1 MDMAPQNIPYTVSP
15 EPLLMFLYTRPEITT
30 GATPQGGTMP
40 EHEVQVRM
48 WAWEQIHKDAPGGTS
63 YETIRARASEL
74 TDFVLTGKVRK
85 DKES

>member
-1 MDMAPQNIPYTVSP
+1 
-15 EPLLMFLYTRPEITT
+15 
-30 GATPQGGTMP
+30 MP